1 MELPNLLWNS
11 VDIQSWSSIVC
22 TLWSFISPCG
32 WWISTNCLELR
43 ITANRKVPWMELCA
57 MDLHKSN
64 DMELHNSISISPIME
79 AHNSITEIHK
89 SSTWRSI
96 MNYGDPWLITK
107 LHDCV
112 LPFWHAILQP
122 VLTIT
127 MNKMRKNET
136 QLMNEQKIDTSRY
149 K

>member
-1 MELPNLLWNS
+1 
-11 VDIQSWSSIVC
+11 
-22 TLWSFISPCG
+22 
-32 WWISTNCLELR
+32 
-43 ITANRKVPWMELCA
+43 
-57 MDLHKSN
+57 MDPHKSN
-64 DMELHNSISISPIME
+64 DMELHNSISINPIME

-89 SSTWRSI
+89 SSMEIHNELWRSMI
-96 MNYGDPWLITK
+96 NQK

-112 LPFWHAILQP
+112 LPFWYAILQP

-136 QLMNEQKIDTSRY
+136 QLMNEQKIDMSRY